1 MPVACFAMLEC
12 GKLELRF
19 KKEVSGCSEWL
30 HVRKEEVGEVH
41 KGPQERQDIAKK
53 AGEREGQLFHIT

>member
-41 KGPQERQDIAKK
+41 KGPAAGHRKK
-53 AGEREGQLFHIT
+53 GW